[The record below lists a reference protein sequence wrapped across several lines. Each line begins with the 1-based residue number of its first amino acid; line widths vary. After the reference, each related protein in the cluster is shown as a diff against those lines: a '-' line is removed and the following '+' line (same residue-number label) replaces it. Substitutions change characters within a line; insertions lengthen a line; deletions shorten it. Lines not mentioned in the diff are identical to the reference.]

1 MRPADYGRL
10 VLLAAIWG
18 ASFIFMR
25 VAAPVLGPI
34 ATAESR
40 VLLGG
45 LALLAWF
52 RLTAFDP
59 RLREHWRLYA
69 LVGLVNSAVPFAL
82 YAFAAMHLPASL
94 LAILNATSPMF
105 GLAFGALFASERI
118 SARKLAGLVIG
129 AGGVALVTRPAGID
143 AGPMFGWAVGASL
156 GACCGYGLTGVL
168 IKRWGDGAPP
178 KGIAVGNQL
187 AAALFLLPL
196 LPVLPPL
203 AAPSLLVAANV
214 LGLALLASAVAF
226 LLYFRLIADVGGTRA
241 LTVTYLIPLF
251 GLAWGALFLGESLPP
266 AALAGGVLILI
277 GTVFVTRG

>member
-1 MRPADYGRL
+1 
-10 VLLAAIWG
+10 
-18 ASFIFMR
+18 MR

-105 GLAFGALFASERI
+105 GLAFGALFAGERV

-168 IKRWGDGAPP
+168 IKRWGGGAPP

-187 AAALFLLPL
+187 AAALFLLPV

-203 AAPSLLVAANV
+203 AAPTLLVAANV
-214 LGLALLASAVAF
+214 LGLAILASAVAF

-266 AALAGGVLILI
+266 AALAGGALILI

>member
-34 ATAESR
+34 ATAEAR

-45 LALLAWF
+45 LALAAWF
-52 RLTAFDP
+52 LLTGFDP
-59 RLREHWRLYA
+59 RMREHWRLYA

-105 GLAFGALFASERI
+105 GLAFGALFAGERI

-168 IKRWGDGAPP
+168 IKRWGGGAPP

-203 AAPSLLVAANV
+203 AAPTLLVAANV
-214 LGLALLASAVAF
+214 FGLAILASAVAF

-266 AALAGGVLILI
+266 AALGGGALILV
-277 GTVFVTRG
+277 GTLFVTRG

>member
-105 GLAFGALFASERI
+105 GLAFGALFAGERI

-143 AGPMFGWAVGASL
+143 AGPTFGWAGSAQPRRSPVSSAWASGPSAGA
-156 GACCGYGLTGVL
+156 
-168 IKRWGDGAPP
+168 
-178 KGIAVGNQL
+178 
-187 AAALFLLPL
+187 
-196 LPVLPPL
+196 
-203 AAPSLLVAANV
+203 
-214 LGLALLASAVAF
+214 
-226 LLYFRLIADVGGTRA
+226 GTRMKMNDA
-241 LTVTYLIPLF
+241 PQI
-251 GLAWGALFLGESLPP
+251 
-266 AALAGGVLILI
+266 AARS
-277 GTVFVTRG
+277 TRRP